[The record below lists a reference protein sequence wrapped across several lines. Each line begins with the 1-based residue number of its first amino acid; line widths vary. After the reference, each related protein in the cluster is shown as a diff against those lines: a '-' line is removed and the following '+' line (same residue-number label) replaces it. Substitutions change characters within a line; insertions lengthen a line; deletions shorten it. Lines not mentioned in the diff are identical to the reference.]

1 MTVKQIS
8 IAGIRTIPAAAIV
21 ALALL
26 LVGCISTEETVFTNA
41 ASPEETLKLRV
52 ELARKYIGE
61 GDWDNAK
68 RNLKL
73 ANEIDPRN
81 AEVHEAF
88 ALVYQSTG
96 EFELAEEHFKT
107 AIRLDK
113 SFSRA
118 RNNYAAF
125 LYNQERY
132 KEAEEQL
139 EYVTRDSLYPARPN
153 AFVNL
158 GLCRL
163 RLFDPQGAEEAFA
176 RTLTM
181 DRTNAI
187 ALLELAQLRFDAD
200 DLASAQRYYDTYR
213 TAVRKQSARGLWLG
227 IRLAQARGDLNAE
240 GSYVLAL
247 SNLYPDSA
255 EYQAYLRSVKND

>member
-1 MTVKQIS
+1 MNSMSVSSVRKY
-8 IAGIRTIPAAAIV
+8 AAI
-21 ALALL
+21 AILAMATLL
-26 LVGCISTEETVFTNA
+26 GGCISTEETVFTNA
-41 ASPEETLKLRV
+41 ASPEDTLKQRV
-52 ELARKYIGE
+52 ELARKYIGA
-61 GDWDNAK
+61 GDWENAK

-73 ANEIDPRN
+73 ANDIDPRN

-107 AIRLDK
+107 AIKLDRN
-113 SFSRA
+113 FSRA

-125 LYNQERY
+125 LYSQERFG
-132 KEAEEQL
+132 EAEEQL
-139 EYVTRDSLYPARPN
+139 EYVTKDTLYRERPN

-163 RLFDPQGAEEAFA
+163 QLFDPQGAEEAFM

-187 ALLELAQLRFDAD
+187 ALLELAQIRFDAGD
-200 DLASAQRYYDTYR
+200 TASAQQYYNTYR
-213 TAVRKQSARGLWLG
+213 TVVRKQSARGLWLG
-227 IRLAQARGDLNAE
+227 IRLAQARGDRDAE

-247 SNLYPDSA
+247 SNLYPESA
-255 EYQAYLRSVKND
+255 EYQAYLRAVKND